1 MRSLASRCLALCKC
15 KMWSAIWEQKPY
27 RQCADG
33 RDRFWSNFQESFA
46 RFAHQKTLQTAV
58 LGESIGNMIARDA
71 MIAADL
77 AHIEEWH
84 EKMSLEL
91 ENESGELREGL
102 NNLQM
107 VLEQEKLLSKD
118 LRQRSAIA
126 EDDASRLRDEVKQLR
141 KALGTARADAMSY
154 QAKAD
159 HLELEYKSM
168 QDLRSF
174 ADSEMSQRLSDAER
188 ERDEA
193 QQRAEALQQQV
204 TDVETLLASDAG
216 TTIAK
221 LEQDLA
227 DSRCQLA
234 AAEAMRDELEME
246 LAAYEDGAKENYD
259 SPIQYSGKQG
269 KRQIEG
275 GSRRALGAYNA

>member
-1 MRSLASRCLALCKC
+1 
-15 KMWSAIWEQKPY
+15 MWSMM
-27 RQCADG
+27 CAQGSG
-33 RDRFWSNFQESFA
+33 RRIRDAQGMFWSEFQESFA
-46 RFAHQKTLQTAV
+46 RFAHQQTLKTAV

-84 EKMSLEL
+84 EKMLVEL
-91 ENESGELREGL
+91 ETESGELREGL
-102 NNLQM
+102 SKMQTALD
-107 VLEQEKLLSKD
+107 QERLGASELLS
-118 LRQRSAIA
+118 RAAAA
-126 EDDASRLRDEVKQLR
+126 EVDAARLRDEAKHLR
-141 KALGTARADAMSY
+141 KALSAARADAMRH

-159 HLELEYKSM
+159 RLELEYQSM

-174 ADSEMSQRLSDAER
+174 ADSEVAQRLNDAER

-193 QQRAEALQQQV
+193 LQRAEALQQQV
-204 TDVETLLASDAG
+204 TDVESLLASDAG

-246 LAAYEDGAKENYD
+246 LAAYEDAEKENGD
-259 SPIQYSGKQG
+259 SPGGYRTASSKGHGGAG
-269 KRQIEG
+269 KRG
-275 GSRRALGAYNA
+275 ALAPLRRN